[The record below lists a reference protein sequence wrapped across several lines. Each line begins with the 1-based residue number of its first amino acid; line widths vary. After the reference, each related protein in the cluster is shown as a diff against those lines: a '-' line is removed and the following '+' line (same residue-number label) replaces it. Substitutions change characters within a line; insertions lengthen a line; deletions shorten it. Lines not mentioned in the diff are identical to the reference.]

1 MSQRARFGPSADT
14 LRVAT
19 GRVACALA
27 LGIVLAGCAGQS
39 VEPSG
44 VDTGIQFLCRETDCP
59 PGLVV
64 EAGDQAWALSFSGG
78 VVIVHDHNP
87 VHVRVLDPSTCEA
100 YADFTANPG
109 SGWLV
114 TFESSGSPSVQETD
128 AYELGPAMSDAPFTG
143 CPEGSDSGGNLAS
156 P

>member
-1 MSQRARFGPSADT
+1 VSPRTRYGVFADA
-14 LRVAT
+14 LRVAK
-19 GRVACALA
+19 GRVASALA
-27 LGIVLAGCAGQS
+27 LGILVAGCAGQS
-39 VEPSG
+39 LEPSG

-64 EAGDQAWALSFSGG
+64 EVGDQAWALSFSGG

-87 VHVRVLDPSTCEA
+87 VDVRVLDPSTCEA
-100 YADFTANPG
+100 FADFTANPG

-128 AYELGPAMSDAPFTG
+128 AYELGPAMSNAPLTG
-143 CPEGSDSGGNLAS
+143 CPKGSGSAT
-156 P
+156 